1 MHDLIQLIHEL
12 LRSPLVIGGFQI
24 SALVLVRILPMV
36 VFTPVFGGQA
46 VPARFRFGLAVV
58 VALGFVPGFFPVV
71 PLAAST
77 GVYMLLVAKEAVV
90 GLTLAMYILVLF
102 QSIAAAGSL
111 VGLSGGTTSSVVHD
125 PYVGGQQSVIGNFKM
140 QLAIVLFLTLGGH
153 RILFGALGDSFV
165 TIQPG
170 EVMPARFVDGA
181 MSTTMIALVSN
192 LFVVAVQ
199 IAAPVI
205 IVIFLLDVCL
215 GLINRVAPQI
225 QVFFLGLTVKST
237 VATLVLFLILGLV
250 FDILRTEFVRSLQA
264 LLRLVHG

>member
-1 MHDLIQLIHEL
+1 M
-12 LRSPLVIGGFQI
+12 
-24 SALVLVRILPMV
+24 SALVLARLLPMV
-36 VFTPVFGGQA
+36 VFTPVFGGRA

-58 VALGFVPGFFPVV
+58 VAVGFLPGFVPITPV
-71 PLAAST
+71 ASST
-77 GVYMLLVAKEAVV
+77 GIYMLLVAKEAVV
-90 GLTLAMYILVLF
+90 GLTLAMCILVLF

-170 EVMPARFVDGA
+170 EAMPARFIGGA
-181 MSTTMIALVSN
+181 MSVTMISLVSN
-192 LFVVAVQ
+192 LFVVAVR
-199 IAAPVI
+199 IASPVI
-205 IVIFLLDVCL
+205 IVIFLLDACL

-225 QVFFLGLTVKST
+225 QVFFLGLTMR
-237 VATLVLFLILGLV
+237 A
-250 FDILRTEFVRSLQA
+250 R
-264 LLRLVHG
+264 